1 MMLIRGMKYIT
12 YQNNQHILVQ
22 TLSQNIDHCRVDTG
36 SHSLKLEYDI
46 TYLML
51 LYFQKWR
58 KMLYSETGESKN
70 DEVKMFFMKKLA
82 ICWLNTACSTLYR
95 LPDVSDA

>member
-22 TLSQNIDHCRVDTG
+22 TLSQNIDHGRVDTG

-51 LYFQKWR
+51 LYFQK
-58 KMLYSETGESKN
+58 
-70 DEVKMFFMKKLA
+70 
-82 ICWLNTACSTLYR
+82 
-95 LPDVSDA
+95 